1 MIHSPA
7 RSVGARHAPPA
18 EELVDLLARDRL
30 DHVPVGVHVVDH
42 PEARVLEVAEDVL
55 GEKRRREDEDEVQEN
70 DTPRH
75 PPEAERV
82 ARE

>member
-1 MIHSPA
+1 MA
-7 RSVGARHAPPA
+7 
-18 EELVDLLARDRL
+18 DRL
-30 DHVPVGVHVVDH
+30 DDMPVWVHVMDD
-42 PEARVLEVAEDVL
+42 AKAGVLEVAEDVL

-75 PPEAERV
+75 PPEAERA